1 MKLKVFYDRENKE
14 KIIIIDNNLTV
25 KDLLARLN
33 INPVTV
39 IVSKNNEIILESD
52 RLNDKD
58 DIKIISV
65 ISGG

>member
-1 MKLKVFYDRENKE
+1 MKVKVFYDRENKE
-14 KIIIIDNNLTV
+14 KTIILANNLTV
-25 KDLLARLN
+25 KDLLAKLS

-39 IVSKNNEIILESD
+39 IVSKNNEIILED
-52 RLNDKD
+52 ERLKEND